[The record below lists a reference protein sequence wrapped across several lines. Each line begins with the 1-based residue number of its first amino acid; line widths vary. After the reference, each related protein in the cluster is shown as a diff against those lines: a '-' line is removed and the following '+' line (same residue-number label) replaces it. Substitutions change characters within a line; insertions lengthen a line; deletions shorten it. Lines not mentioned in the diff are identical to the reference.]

1 MQSIVARSPGGPE
14 VLELVEHP
22 TPVPGPGQVLI
33 RVVSAGVNFSDVK
46 RRRDDDYPFPTA
58 FPYTPGGEVAGT
70 VEALGEG
77 VRAPEL
83 GTRVFALVGGD
94 GSTGYAQYALAEAA
108 QTVPVPGDLDSD
120 VAAGLIIAGSTA
132 MLALVDVMDLQPG
145 QRVLVEAAGGGVGAH
160 AVQIAAHLGAE
171 VVALASTPDK
181 RASAL
186 VAGATQAID
195 PTAPGWAD
203 QLGGPVDAV
212 LHSAGPSTFATELGL
227 LAPFGTMV
235 VIGNAE
241 GVPLRIE
248 EGTVT
253 DLLYAPALNKRLVAF
268 NVGLFFG
275 LRPDRARAA
284 LGRLV
289 GLVRAGVVT
298 PRVGHVLPLSEA
310 AQAHRLLESRRSHG
324 RIVLKPWSAA

>member
-1 MQSIVARSPGGPE
+1 MQSIEARSPGGPE
-14 VLELVEHP
+14 VLALVEYP
-22 TPVPGPGQVLI
+22 TPVPGPGQVLVK
-33 RVVSAGVNFSDVK
+33 VVSAGVNFSDVK
-46 RRRDDDYPFPTA
+46 RRRGDDYPFPTA
-58 FPYTPGGEVAGT
+58 FPYVPGGEVAGT

-77 VRAPEL
+77 VHAPEV

-108 QTVPVPGDLDSD
+108 QTIPVPGDLDLD
-120 VAAGLIIAGSTA
+120 VAAGLVIAGSTA
-132 MLALVDVMDLQPG
+132 MLALTDVMDLQPG
-145 QRVLVEAAGGGVGAH
+145 QRVLVEAAGGGVGAY
-160 AVQIAAHLGAE
+160 AVQIATHLGAE

-181 RASAL
+181 RAAAL
-186 VAGATQAID
+186 AAGATQAID
-195 PTAPGWAD
+195 PTTSGWA
-203 QLGGPVDAV
+203 QEVGAPVDAV

-241 GVPLRIE
+241 GVPVRIE

-275 LRPDRARAA
+275 LRPDRAHTA

-289 GLVRAGVVT
+289 GLVLASVVT

-324 RIVLKPWSAA
+324 RIVLKPWTAA

>member
-1 MQSIVARSPGGPE
+1 M
-14 VLELVEHP
+14 
-22 TPVPGPGQVLI
+22 TT
-33 RVVSAGVNFSDVK
+33 
-46 RRRDDDYPFPTA
+46 PFPTP
-58 FPYTPGGEVAGT
+58 FPYIPGGEVAGT
-70 VEALGEG
+70 VEALGAG
-77 VRAPEL
+77 VRAPEV
-83 GTRVFALVGGD
+83 GTRVFTLVGGD

-108 QTVPVPGDLDSD
+108 QTVPIPGDLDID
-120 VAAGLIIAGSTA
+120 VAAGLIAGSTA

-145 QRVLVEAAGGGVGAH
+145 QRVLIEAAGGGVGAY
-160 AVQIAAHLGAE
+160 AVQIATHLGAE

-181 RASAL
+181 RAAAL
-186 VAGATQAID
+186 AAGATRSID
-195 PTAPGWAD
+195 PTAPGWAEEV
-203 QLGGPVDAV
+203 GAPVDAV

-241 GVPLRIE
+241 GLPLRIE

-275 LRPDRARAA
+275 LRPDRAQAA
-284 LGRLV
+284 LGRLI
-289 GLVRAGVVT
+289 GLVLEGVVT

-324 RIVLKPWSAA
+324 RIVLKPWTAT

>member
-1 MQSIVARSPGGPE
+1 MQSIVARSAGGPE
-14 VLELVEHP
+14 VLELVEYP
-22 TPVPGPGQVLI
+22 TPVPGPGQVLVK
-33 RVVSAGVNFSDVK
+33 VVSAGVNFSDVK

-58 FPYTPGGEVAGT
+58 FPYIPGGEVAGT

-77 VRAPEL
+77 VRAPEV

-94 GSTGYAQYALAEAA
+94 GSTGYAQYALAA
-108 QTVPVPGDLDSD
+108 QTVPVPGDLDTD

-132 MLALVDVMDLQPG
+132 MLALADVMDLQSG
-145 QRVLVEAAGGGVGAH
+145 QRVLVEAAGGGVGAY
-160 AVQIAAHLGAE
+160 AVQIATHLGAE

-186 VAGATQAID
+186 AAGATQAID
-195 PTAPGWAD
+195 PTELGWAD
-203 QLGGPVDAV
+203 QVGAPVDAV

-253 DLLYAPALNKRLVAF
+253 DLLYAPALNKRLAAF

-275 LRPDRARAA
+275 LRPDRAQAA

-289 GLVRAGVVT
+289 ELVLEGVVT

-310 AQAHRLLESRRSHG
+310 VQAHRLLESRRSHG
-324 RIVLKPWSAA
+324 RIVLKPWAAA